1 MTATTL
7 PQAELQKRGYATRPL
22 PVTAA
27 ASVASDV
34 AKTRDQQCTDVR
46 GSCPVADGSTMPHT
60 SWQQQQQQQQQ
71 QQKENQK
78 HRKNVVELHYDA
90 VIAGSGAGGGVTAAV
105 LAAAGLR
112 VLVLEQ
118 SSWVKRDGVCVCVV
132 YGGCVGCLGGGSKG
146 HIPSRSHITLEGGLG
161 MHTQGMCSSGLCGHV
176 GHKHGT
182 APVYH
187 PCRQKLQPAHT
198 PSLLP
203 ACLACLCE

>member
-1 MTATTL
+1 MTAITL

-60 SWQQQQQQQQQ
+60 SWQQQQ

-132 YGGCVGCLGGGSKG
+132 YGGCMGCLGGIKRPHSSSIKEPHHTGGRGG
-146 HIPSRSHITLEGGLG
+146 H
-161 MHTQGMCSSGLCGHV
+161 
-176 GHKHGT
+176 
-182 APVYH
+182 
-187 PCRQKLQPAHT
+187 AHT
-198 PSLLP
+198 GDVQQWLVWPCWAQARHSTCLSSLPPEAATCPHSLFAPCLP
-203 ACLACLCE
+203 CLPL